1 MILALREPQQVFKSP
16 TQRLKELQENKPVT
30 FWDRILKPVV
40 AFFTDVIL
48 EFAIDILSVVLPIT
62 AIPAHLIKIGARF
75 VKNVIVSGIST
86 GKVNWEDVMIGTATE
101 TLLFGFAKSMKYIS
115 KLGKI
120 GKSISKG
127 VKYTRQTIR
136 FLKKSISQKILFASK
151 KIINKAVSKSKFLTA
166 SAKKFLNVPNIN
178 KTIRAG
184 MVVVKSIKNP
194 WILLTKAMTKS
205 RAMAK
210 HFVQKTVY
218 KKMASYYAKEL
229 NKNIAKQQINKKI
242 ANKWIKANRLAKKGQ
257 FYFNSS
263 WISGIRLYD
272 ERYWDQSEFVT
283 FFLYFKRE
291 ATKSSIKPKGK
302 RPLQFTITYG
312 ELMNFLEAP
321 SKGRYY
327 LDNWAWGW
335 VKGIGRRDITEITEL
350 SDIPEAIGDKLFRI
364 TQFYKQEEEINELWQ
379 TEQYNKY
386 VKAHR
391 TNKEQYFAYKV
402 KNSNKGYS
410 YKFTRDLAKAKKSGP
425 YTTQAKRIKRK

>member
-1 MILALREPQQVFKSP
+1 
-16 TQRLKELQENKPVT
+16 
-30 FWDRILKPVV
+30 
-40 AFFTDVIL
+40 
-48 EFAIDILSVVLPIT
+48 
-62 AIPAHLIKIGARF
+62 
-75 VKNVIVSGIST
+75 
-86 GKVNWEDVMIGTATE
+86 
-101 TLLFGFAKSMKYIS
+101 
-115 KLGKI
+115 
-120 GKSISKG
+120 
-127 VKYTRQTIR
+127 
-136 FLKKSISQKILFASK
+136 
-151 KIINKAVSKSKFLTA
+151 
-166 SAKKFLNVPNIN
+166 
-178 KTIRAG
+178 

-335 VKGIGRRDITEITEL
+335 VKGIGRRDITEIT
-350 SDIPEAIGDKLFRI
+350 
-364 TQFYKQEEEINELWQ
+364 
-379 TEQYNKY
+379 
-386 VKAHR
+386 
-391 TNKEQYFAYKV
+391 
-402 KNSNKGYS
+402 
-410 YKFTRDLAKAKKSGP
+410 
-425 YTTQAKRIKRK
+425 